1 MSQNYR
7 YRIKVNLVNIKR
19 KRESKKVPNSIDPD
33 VPLWYDDSI
42 NSTTKD
48 YTSEC
53 RTR

>member
-1 MSQNYR
+1 MSQNYC
-7 YRIKVNLVNIKR
+7 YRIKINLVNIKR
-19 KRESKKVPNSIDPD
+19 KCESKKVPDSIDPD
-33 VPLWYDDSI
+33 VPLWCYDFI